1 MSEHANDAGSGHH
14 GAPDATLTVA
24 EWVDSLTPAPPP
36 ALLARLRELLA
47 PHAGRPYGEAPDAC
61 LAAGEAQLAALLA
74 EGATDRNS
82 ALDLLTI
89 DALVTYAFQAAA
101 DRPEELEAL
110 TRAAMSR
117 IAAIPETP

>member
-1 MSEHANDAGSGHH
+1 MSDEGR
-14 GAPDATLTVA
+14 APDTVSA
-24 EWVDSLTPAPPP
+24 WLDGLTPPPPP

-47 PHAGRPYGEAPDAC
+47 PHANRPQGEAPRAC
-61 LAAGEAQLAALLA
+61 LVAGEAQLTALLA

-82 ALDLLTI
+82 ALDLLAI

-101 DRPEELEAL
+101 DRPEELEVL
-110 TRAAMSR
+110 TRDAMTR